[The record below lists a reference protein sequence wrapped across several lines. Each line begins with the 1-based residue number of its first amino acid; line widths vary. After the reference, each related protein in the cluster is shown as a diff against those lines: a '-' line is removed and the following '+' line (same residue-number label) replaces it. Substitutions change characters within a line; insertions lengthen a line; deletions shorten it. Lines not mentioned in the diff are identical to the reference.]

1 MDIGTIGHF
10 RPSLNVI
17 TLHVKHYLGT
27 LGRLD
32 GWLIQYDNQSLDY
45 LGASL

>member
-1 MDIGTIGHF
+1 MNIGTIGHF
-10 RPSLNVI
+10 RPSLSVVA
-17 TLHVKHYLGT
+17 LHVKHYLGT

-32 GWLIQYDNQSLDY
+32 GWLIQYDNQGLDY